1 MNPDENEIKDTPIL
15 NLIQNIQSGA
25 VDPRGLN
32 KAERQECIEV
42 LYLEGYSVSELAQI
56 LNRNERTV
64 KRDLDEIRRRT
75 AISPNAELAK
85 QFIGEMVQIARL
97 RQGRLERLAKSK
109 EATAIE
115 RGQMEYLSWKIARE
129 MIEKLQSLGY
139 LPLKPQEIIGDI
151 FHHVDGESPIKS
163 LDEIEA
169 IITEVQA
176 VAEKSGQFDSEIV
189 KEIEDLNAQLEKAR
203 LTHRADELLKKQ
215 SELTQGEQ
223 NEK

>member
-1 MNPDENEIKDTPIL
+1 MNNDESDVNETPIL

-25 VDPRGLN
+25 VDPKGLN
-32 KAERQECIEV
+32 KEERQQCVEV

-97 RQGRLERLAKSK
+97 RQGRLERLAKTK
-109 EATAIE
+109 DATVLE
-115 RGQMEYLSWKIARE
+115 KGQAEYLAWKVQKE

-139 LPLKPQEIIGDI
+139 LPLRPQEIVGDI
-151 FHHVDGESPIKS
+151 FHHSDDNPIKS
-163 LDEIEA
+163 LDEVQA
-169 IITEVQA
+169 IVLEVQA
-176 VAEKSGQFDSEIV
+176 VAEKAGQFDPEVV
-189 KEIEDLNAQLEKAR
+189 KEIESLNAELEKAK
-203 LTHRADELLKKQ
+203 LSQRAEDLLKKQ
-215 SELTQGEQ
+215 TELTKEKQ
-223 NEK
+223 NEE

>member
-1 MNPDENEIKDTPIL
+1 MIPDENEIKETPIL
-15 NLIQNIQSGA
+15 NLIQNIQSGV
-25 VDPRGLN
+25 VDPRGLS
-32 KAERQECIEV
+32 KEERQQCIEV

-75 AISPNAELAK
+75 AIAPNAELAK
-85 QFIGEMVQIARL
+85 QFVGEMVAVARL
-97 RQGRLERLAKSK
+97 RQGRLERLAKTK
-109 EATAIE
+109 DATVLE
-115 RGQMEYLSWKIARE
+115 KGQAEYLAWKVQKE

-139 LPLKPQEIIGDI
+139 LPLKPQEIVGDI
-151 FHHVDGESPIKS
+151 FHHTDGDSPIKS
-163 LDEIEA
+163 FDEITA
-169 IITEVQA
+169 IITEVQT
-176 VAEKSGQFDSEIV
+176 VAQKTGQFDPQIV

-215 SELTQGEQ
+215 TELTQGEQ